1 MKSKEE
7 IDQEEHIK
15 FQQIGFILSEHNK
28 KQKQIQEPFLK
39 RLLLNR
45 EQCTK
50 SEQNLYNFIYQNWLW
65 CMPVFKHKQ
74 GQSAPNKQILVG
86 HRIINKEFVIKH
98 IPNFAP

>member
-15 FQQIGFILSEHNK
+15 FQQIGFILSEENK

-39 RLLLNR
+39 RLLLNI

-50 SEQNLYNFIYQNWLW
+50 PEQELYNFIYQNWLW

-74 GQSAPNKQILVG
+74 GQSAPDRQILVG
-86 HRIINKEFVIKH
+86 HRIINKESVMKQAFD
-98 IPNFAP
+98 FGQ